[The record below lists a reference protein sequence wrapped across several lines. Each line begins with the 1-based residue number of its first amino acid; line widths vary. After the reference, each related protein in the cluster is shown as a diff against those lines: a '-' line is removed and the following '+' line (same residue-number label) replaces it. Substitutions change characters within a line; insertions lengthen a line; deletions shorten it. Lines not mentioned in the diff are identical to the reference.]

1 MSRWLPGTWRY
12 SPQRSGQPIDEPGL
26 PRRPGGPG
34 RTGEYEQE
42 ESFFS
47 PLKREL
53 LLDHVVQTRQEGRL
67 QVVEN
72 VEVFDNR
79 QRRHSTLEDKTPV
92 AFEPFRAREA
102 AELKV
107 RKTEA
112 GSMQA

>member
-1 MSRWLPGTWRY
+1 M
-12 SPQRSGQPIDEPGL
+12 
-26 PRRPGGPG
+26 
-34 RTGEYEQE
+34 
-42 ESFFS
+42 
-47 PLKREL
+47 
-53 LLDHVVQTRQEGRL
+53 